1 MKEAYIW
8 RDTWD
13 DDLYHI
19 GVWVSHRNVYMSY
32 FSVIGDGLQEILG
45 FDERQI
51 QEEIDTAP
59 TKFWIE
65 VKI

>member
-1 MKEAYIW
+1 MTEAYIW

-19 GVWVSHRNVYMSY
+19 GVWVKNRNHYMSY
-32 FSVIGDGLQEILG
+32 FSVIGDGLQDVLG
-45 FDERQI
+45 FDARQL